1 MKTFTLFLA
10 LCLSHIVTAQWN
22 EQNSGITSQLT
33 DVRFQSD
40 TEGFAVGFSKILKTT
55 DGGTNWSTSYTCNYF
70 LEGIEFTQ
78 NKIHVIGHDSQSG
91 ESKILFSSDNG
102 GSWSELTLPQ
112 AGILNDIC
120 FATNLI
126 GYAMGTQGT
135 LLKTVDGGISWNV
148 HGTGVSSMIQALYF
162 FDENH
167 GFAAGGFSGGYI
179 FETTDGGA
187 TWTEISVAASSF
199 LQGITF
205 VNTAIGYVVGWDGD
219 IFKTTNGGITWLQ
232 QTPVQVYGN
241 MDVQFIDQSTGYI
254 VGGGANSAEIQK
266 TTDGGNSWFSQSPT
280 VNQGLVALHF
290 PSPNVGYAVGAGGTI
305 LNTSNAG
312 GVSLSELEIN
322 STQVTIYPNPCE
334 NQFELVMSSD
344 LWDIDKVEIIS
355 DAGAIVYSQA
365 FSEDD
370 PIDVSELTS
379 GVYLVRM
386 SMGDEVMMKKLYK
399 L

>member
-10 LCLSHIVTAQWN
+10 LCLSHVVTAQWN

-179 FETTDGGA
+179 FETTDGGS

-254 VGGGANSAEIQK
+254 VGGGSNSAEIQK
-266 TTDGGNSWFSQSPT
+266 TTDGGNSWFSQSPA

-305 LNTSNAG
+305 LNTSNGG

-322 STQVTIYPNPCE
+322 STQVTVYPNPCE
-334 NQFELVMSSD
+334 NHFELVMSSES
-344 LWDIDKVEIIS
+344 WDIDKVDIIS

-365 FSEDD
+365 FSEGD

-386 SMGDEVMMKKLYK
+386 NVGDEVIMKKLYK